1 MMTMMMTVGWVCVE
15 ANQQVCRVLVPV
27 SATNFFSSSQPKIMS
42 QSSPE
47 ESLVEAGFQAQELPS
62 RLPSQSGPSGAC
74 PDHGFND
81 DDAVD
86 DRYDQESNHGDVRN
100 TSCIIKVSKM

>member
-15 ANQQVCRVLVPV
+15 ANRQVCRVSVPV

-47 ESLVEAGFQAQELPS
+47 ESLVEAGYQAQELPS
-62 RLPSQSGPSGAC
+62 RLPSQSDPLGAC
-74 PDHGFND
+74 PDHGVD
-81 DDAVD
+81 EYDVVDAG
-86 DRYDQESNHGDVRN
+86 YDNWPG
-100 TSCIIKVSKM
+100 